1 MSKCTPVIVGEIG
14 STAHGLSTPESDH
27 DYMGVY
33 LDPPEAL
40 IGLQPEQGAI
50 RDRDKPEGVKSMP
63 GDSETT
69 FYGLRKYVSLVA
81 QGNPTMMTLLFT
93 PNLLVE
99 DRIGLQAVRD
109 MFLSRRLA
117 ARHMGYADSMAARI
131 TGERA
136 PRTNRPELI
145 ERHGFDTKASF
156 HAIRLLMQGHEMLT
170 RQTMQMPMEDLKR
183 KYLLGVRAGRM
194 SQADV
199 LENIAYWREE
209 LRTAESQSPLPEHP
223 DYGRINAWLVDV
235 HRAAWEGTEPQWSK
249 PQLSSPA

>member
-1 MSKCTPVIVGEIG
+1 MADFEAVILGEIG
-14 STAHGLSTPESDH
+14 SFAHGLNTEESDH
-27 DYMGVY
+27 DYMGIHI
-33 LDPPEAL
+33 DPPECL
-40 IGLQPEQGAI
+40 IGLQPERGVI

-63 GDSETT
+63 GDSEAT
-69 FYGLRKYVSLVA
+69 YCGLRKYVSLVV

-93 PNLLVE
+93 PNLPIP
-99 DRIGLQAVRD
+99 DHIGIRKVRD

-117 ARHMGYADSMAARI
+117 ARHIGYADSMAARI

-145 ERHGFDTKASF
+145 EKHGFDTKASF

-170 RQTMQMPMEDLKR
+170 RQTMQMPMTELKR
-183 KYLLGVRAGRM
+183 QYLLDVRHGKV

-199 LENIAYWREE
+199 LENINYWREE

-223 DYGRINAWLVDV
+223 DYGRINEWLVTTHHD
-235 HRAAWEGTEPQWSK
+235 AWRS
-249 PQLSSPA
+249 LV